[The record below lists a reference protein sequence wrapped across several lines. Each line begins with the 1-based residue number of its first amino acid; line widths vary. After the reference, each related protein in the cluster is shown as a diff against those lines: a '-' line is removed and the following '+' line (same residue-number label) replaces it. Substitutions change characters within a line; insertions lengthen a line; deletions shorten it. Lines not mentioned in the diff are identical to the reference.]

1 MVTETKYS
9 LKLEIGNLV
18 FPETKTVKNK
28 DDKEEI
34 EHEHNLY
41 GVRFNRQIYQPG
53 VIEAEISIKP
63 KPDVPTVIKSL
74 LKKNVT
80 LLKDEVPIAENYYVH
95 EILPQEKKGVTEQL
109 FMKLTIFSKD
119 KLMTLDK
126 YSKVYVAK
134 KLGSEIL
141 DVERKNFT
149 PENDEIK
156 VNFAN
161 MRMLKYNHTR
171 VITNPMSLKS
181 IVIKIASEFIHP
193 YLVQYNESFYDFL
206 ARTANRCGEFL
217 YFEDGKL
224 NLGLPMRSSATFDAK
239 NQKTTVQPSP
249 ILIDKYSS
257 VTYQN
262 ISAGPLDIDS
272 YARDSIKDRK
282 GEMEGT
288 NYDVVKKNSAGYPTD
303 AFPDRLSYN
312 SELAQDEYFFPL
324 YADKFST
331 FTREMG
337 LAGDASAAA
346 STQIFPLLNQLM
358 SGCTDVTGF
367 LVSYG
372 INEAMT
378 IKNSISTA
386 SESNVKGFNKYIDV
400 AETNTNNR
408 AKKLEQGDGKLSA
421 VPFGTLSPEGWTT
434 LNYYHDVRKYEEE
447 VQLRIICIDM
457 DTDYV
462 NVKLGDRIKLSD
474 AGEVYTVIQIVMEDN
489 TKWTHSYAKYN
500 GEVIPKTRET
510 QNQLIFA
517 IPDRQK
523 TETDDENTNLS
534 YPPVLDVPIVR
545 KAEPQT
551 AFIADNDDPKYQG
564 RVRIVYPW
572 QTESSGKLKDL
583 PDAEEKYAQAQKILE
598 VKRKK
603 LAQLQAELD
612 RLNDEKNDLQNL
624 HEEKDRNNSL
634 KKREWDLALTSAVIL
649 SLDNKIS
656 DINEKLKKEKDKAEK
671 KQDKKKI
678 KALELEIVRA
688 KEEQEDHK
696 LMQAEQQAYV
706 DRLRACQN
714 DTSKLLERK
723 NEIDAL
729 IKNVDDSGNLQ
740 GKEKERDDM
749 QKEVEKAEAD
759 VKNKAKD
766 VENKAADGMKALSSI
781 SSPWIRV
788 TTPMATEGGGTF
800 FKPRVGDEV
809 LVNYENGNVERP
821 YVIGSLFSKNVLVPD
836 ERINR
841 TVSPNLYA
849 NASIAIVSPNGHG
862 ITFKDPS
869 SGDGFI
875 SGVYPGLG
883 VVTDFISKV
892 PMPHTKDLA
901 GGIKIG
907 DRYGLYSISMSSDKR
922 SISISSSLGKV
933 TMNAFTGITISAP
946 NGDVKIVGK
955 NVSISAGNN
964 LSITSGTNIK
974 GADYE
979 YKRDTKG
986 GKVAEFITE
995 KLANV
1000 SVAVDKFVTP
1010 FIDTTLARAA
1020 LEVFLRPIEGTLC
1033 VKSKRY
1039 LTLEAGS
1046 GKAII
1051 KPDRFKKFDANR
1063 TDKENDF
1070 FKRMID
1076 CLTII
1081 GTKVDAY
1088 CDTYNNLWKDAFA
1101 KYTDYVLKA
1110 SFLLKN
1116 PNDPNILKDIID
1128 NYVPKRTDYQESFF
1142 KGKLDPGKV
1151 EQKISLQGTKLVLE
1165 KTEVI
1170 RENKD
1175 KPSNLKTLCKLINA
1189 VAPSVAALF
1198 DHMTSIASLID
1209 DVEKPTYIEKTLMD
1223 TLVTV
1228 AFDGNEMWEDVYY
1241 KGRQP
1246 TDMLLKTETPS
1257 SSDIY
1262 GNPAFLK
1269 RRWAAMFIMK
1279 VAKHP
1284 EQVSMQFIETKFF
1297 LKEKNYEAQLKED
1310 NLTDNYW
1317 WSKFVMNFEG
1327 VFINTVLKTL
1337 LDNTVGSAVESFK
1350 QNIGSLNPIESI
1362 AAAPEGTSLKDR
1374 VKSLKDRVTL
1384 KDRDVWAA
1392 GKGGQILFS
1401 DQKDAT
1407 LNFDGGDLKK
1417 EDYANRYNIDKMKK
1431 VLSGM

>member
-1 MVTETKYS
+1 MATETKYN

-80 LLKDEVPIAENYYVH
+80 LLKDGVPIAENYYVH

-149 PENDEIK
+149 PENESIK

-171 VITNPMSLKS
+171 VITNPVSLKS

-262 ISAGPLDIDS
+262 ISAGPLDINS
-272 YARDSIKDRK
+272 YARDSIKDRT
-282 GEMEGT
+282 GEMERT

-358 SGCTDVTGF
+358 SGCDDVAKFMVG
-367 LVSYG
+367 YG

-474 AGEVYTVIQIVMEDN
+474 AGDVYTVIQIVMEDN

-603 LAQLQAELD
+603 LARLQAELD
-612 RLNDEKNDLQNL
+612 RLNAEKNDLQNL
-624 HEEKDRNNSL
+624 HEEKDSNNSL

-714 DTSKLLERK
+714 DASKLLERK

-729 IKNVDDSGNLQ
+729 IKNVDDSGNQQ

-749 QKEVEKAEAD
+749 KKEVEKAEAD

-809 LVNYENGNVERP
+809 LVNYDNGNVERP
-821 YVIGSLFSKNVLVPD
+821 YVIGSLFSKNVLAPD
-836 ERINR
+836 ERISR

-883 VVTDFISKV
+883 VVTDYISKV

-922 SISISSSLGKV
+922 SVSISSSMGKV

-955 NVSISAGNN
+955 NVSISAGNK
-964 LSITSGTNIK
+964 LSLTSGTNIK

-1000 SVAVDKFVTP
+1000 STAVDKFVTP

-1020 LEVFLRPIEGTLC
+1020 LEVFLRPIEGTLS

-1051 KPDRFKKFDANR
+1051 KPDRFKDYDADK

-1070 FKRMID
+1070 FKRVIA
-1076 CLTII
+1076 CLTFINS
-1081 GTKVDAY
+1081 KFNDFS
-1088 CDTYNNLWKDAFA
+1088 DTYINLWKDAYG
-1101 KYTDYVLKA
+1101 KYIKYMMV
-1110 SFLLKN
+1110 SSHVLKN
-1116 PNDPNILKDIID
+1116 PKDPDIMKDILETYMLTAGLHEYNETFFNDKID
-1128 NYVPKRTDYQESFF
+1128 YSKKR
-1142 KGKLDPGKV
+1142 GKKLP
-1151 EQKISLQGTKLVLE
+1151 EQLLKMSNSLTQ
-1165 KTEVI
+1165 
-1170 RENKD
+1170 
-1175 KPSNLKTLCKLINA
+1175 A
-1189 VAPSVAALF
+1189 VKALF
-1198 DHMTSIASLID
+1198 DHMDSLSQIAYGLDRPTFIEDMLKEAILYTKIDAEKKWQSLYL
-1209 DVEKPTYIEKTLMD
+1209 K
-1223 TLVTV
+1223 
-1228 AFDGNEMWEDVYY
+1228 AGNEISDQFLAVET
-1241 KGRQP
+1241 P
-1246 TDMLLKTETPS
+1246 TDFHSNNT
-1257 SSDIY
+1257 Y
-1262 GNPAFLK
+1262 LK
-1269 RRWAAMFIMK
+1269 RKMAALFIMK
-1279 VAKHP
+1279 VAMHP
-1284 EQVSMQFIETKFF
+1284 EQMPMQFIETKYF
-1297 LKEKNYEAQLKED
+1297 LKGEKYEAKLTED

-1317 WSKFVMNFEG
+1317 WSKFAMNFEG
-1327 VFINTVLKTL
+1327 KFFNTVLRTL
-1337 LDNTVGSAVESFK
+1337 VDNTLGAAIDSVKE
-1350 QNIGSLNPIESI
+1350 NLESLNPIDSI
-1362 AAAPEGTSLKDR
+1362 ASAPKGTGLKDR
-1374 VKSLKDRVTL
+1374 VKSLKDRINL

-1417 EDYANRYNIDKMKK
+1417 EDYANRYNIDRMKK

>member
-1 MVTETKYS
+1 MATETKYN

-80 LLKDEVPIAENYYVH
+80 LLKDGVPIAENYYVH

-171 VITNPMSLKS
+171 VITNPVSLKS

-272 YARDSIKDRK
+272 YARDSIKDRT

-378 IKNSISTA
+378 IKKSISTA
-386 SESNVKGFNKYIDV
+386 SESNVNGFNKYIDV

-603 LAQLQAELD
+603 LARLQAELD
-612 RLNDEKNDLQNL
+612 RLNAEKNDLQNL
-624 HEEKDRNNSL
+624 HEEKDSNNSL

-714 DTSKLLERK
+714 DASKLLERK

-729 IKNVDDSGNLQ
+729 IKNVDDSGNQQ

-749 QKEVEKAEAD
+749 KKEVEKAEAD

-809 LVNYENGNVERP
+809 LVNYDNGNVERP
-821 YVIGSLFSKNVLVPD
+821 YVIGSLFSKNVLAPD
-836 ERINR
+836 ERISR

-883 VVTDFISKV
+883 VVTNFISKV

-922 SISISSSLGKV
+922 SVSISSSLGKV

-946 NGDVKIVGK
+946 NGDVKIEGK

-974 GADYE
+974 GAGYE
-979 YKRDTKG
+979 YKRDTTAG
-986 GKVAEFITE
+986 IVGEFITE
-995 KLANV
+995 KLAAV
-1000 SVAVDKFVTP
+1000 STAVDKFVTP
-1010 FIDTTLARAA
+1010 FIDTTMARAA

-1051 KPDRFKKFDANR
+1051 KPDRFKKFDADKL
-1063 TDKENDF
+1063 DKENDF

-1076 CLTII
+1076 CLAII
-1081 GTKVDAY
+1081 GPKCDKFN
-1088 CDTYNNLWKDAFA
+1088 DTYSNLWEAAFH
-1101 KYTDYVLKA
+1101 KYYVLLSNEYTILDKPEENVPA
-1110 SFLLKN
+1110 TLKKIFDRRGQVLFEESFYDKK
-1116 PNDPNILKDIID
+1116 LKDNNQGED
-1128 NYVPKRTDYQESFF
+1128 K
-1142 KGKLDPGKV
+1142 KKV
-1151 EQKISLQGTKLVLE
+1151 
-1165 KTEVI
+1165 
-1170 RENKD
+1170 
-1175 KPSNLKTLCKLINA
+1175 LCDQANA
-1189 VAPSVAALF
+1189 VAKAVKALC
-1198 DHMTSIASLID
+1198 DHMDSLPSLLNDI
-1209 DVEKPTYIEKTLMD
+1209 ETPTYIEKTLQESFSPAVVDMMKLWD
-1223 TLVTV
+1223 DRY
-1228 AFDGNEMWEDVYY
+1228 FEGG
-1241 KGRQP
+1241 KP
-1246 TDMLLKTETPS
+1246 TEMLLRSETPF
-1257 SSDIY
+1257 DIY
-1262 GNPAFLK
+1262 SNAFLK

-1279 VAKHP
+1279 VAMHP
-1284 EQVSMQFIETKFF
+1284 EQVPMQFIETKYF
-1297 LKEKNYEAQLKED
+1297 LKGEKYEAKLTED

-1317 WSKFVMNFEG
+1317 WSKFAMNFEG
-1327 VFINTVLKTL
+1327 KFFNTVLRTL
-1337 LDNTVGSAVESFK
+1337 VDNTLGAAMDGVKKNLEPF
-1350 QNIGSLNPIESI
+1350 NPIDSI
-1362 AAAPEGTSLKDR
+1362 ASAPEGTSLKDR
-1374 VKSLKDRVTL
+1374 VKSLKDRMTL

-1417 EDYANRYNIDKMKK
+1417 EDYANRYNIDRMKK

>member
-1 MVTETKYS
+1 MATETKYN

-80 LLKDEVPIAENYYVH
+80 LLKDGVPIAENYYVH

-171 VITNPMSLKS
+171 VITNPVSLKS

-272 YARDSIKDRK
+272 YARDSIKDRT

-489 TKWTHSYAKYN
+489 TKWTHSYTKYN

-603 LAQLQAELD
+603 LARLQAELD
-612 RLNDEKNDLQNL
+612 RLNAEKNDLQNL
-624 HEEKDRNNSL
+624 HEEKDSNNSL

-714 DTSKLLERK
+714 DASKLLERK

-729 IKNVDDSGNLQ
+729 IKNVDDSGNQQ

-749 QKEVEKAEAD
+749 KKEVEKAEAD

-809 LVNYENGNVERP
+809 LVNYDNGNVERP
-821 YVIGSLFSKNVLVPD
+821 YVIGSLFSKNVLAPD
-836 ERINR
+836 ERISR

-883 VVTDFISKV
+883 VVTDYISKV

-922 SISISSSLGKV
+922 SVSISSSMGKV

-955 NVSISAGNN
+955 NVSISAGNK
-964 LSITSGTNIK
+964 LSLTSGTNIK

-1000 SVAVDKFVTP
+1000 STAVDKFVTP

-1020 LEVFLRPIEGTLC
+1020 LEVFLRPIEGTLS

-1051 KPDRFKKFDANR
+1051 KPDRFKKFDADKL
-1063 TDKENDF
+1063 DKENDF

-1076 CLTII
+1076 CLTVI
-1081 GTKVDAY
+1081 GSKVDKF
-1088 CDTYNNLWKDAFA
+1088 CDTYKNLWKDAFV
-1101 KYTDYVLKA
+1101 KYGEYSRYSSFQLKDPKDPY
-1110 SFLLKN
+1110 LLKE
-1116 PNDPNILKDIID
+1116 ILERLTLTGKCEF
-1128 NYVPKRTDYQESFF
+1128 KEEFF
-1142 KGKLDPGKV
+1142 SGKL
-1151 EQKISLQGTKLVLE
+1151 TA
-1165 KTEVI
+1165 
-1170 RENKD
+1170 NKRSA
-1175 KPSNLKTLCKLINA
+1175 KRIKQILGQLCKQSNA
-1189 VAPSVAALF
+1189 LVKSLMALMN
-1198 DHMTSIASLID
+1198 HMDRLDKIFN
-1209 DVEKPTYIEKTLMD
+1209 DVVNSSAGYIESTMKEAVFSTKTDSEHLWESLYLTESSEPTD
-1223 TLVTV
+1223 KFL
-1228 AFDGNEMWEDVYY
+1228 AAEIPEDVYGQNVY
-1241 KGRQP
+1241 
-1246 TDMLLKTETPS
+1246 
-1257 SSDIY
+1257 
-1262 GNPAFLK
+1262 LK
-1269 RRWAAMFIMK
+1269 RKIAALFIMK
-1279 VAKHP
+1279 VAMHP
-1284 EQVSMQFIETKFF
+1284 EQMPMQFIETKYF
-1297 LKEKNYEAQLKED
+1297 LKGEKYEAKLTED

-1317 WSKFVMNFEG
+1317 WSKFAMNFEG
-1327 VFINTVLKTL
+1327 KFFNTVLRTL
-1337 LDNTVGSAVESFK
+1337 VDNTLGAAIDSVKE
-1350 QNIGSLNPIESI
+1350 NLESLNPIDSI
-1362 AAAPEGTSLKDR
+1362 ASAPKGTGLKDR
-1374 VKSLKDRVTL
+1374 VKSLKDRINL

-1417 EDYANRYNIDKMKK
+1417 EDYANRYNIDRMKK

>member
-1 MVTETKYS
+1 MATETKYN

-80 LLKDEVPIAENYYVH
+80 LLKDGVPIAKNYFVY

-149 PENDEIK
+149 LENESIK
-156 VNFAN
+156 VNFNN

-171 VITNPMSLKS
+171 VITNPITLKN
-181 IVIKIASEFIHP
+181 IVIQISSEFIHP

-224 NLGLPMRSSATFDAK
+224 NLGLHAGNAPTM
-239 NQKTTVQPSP
+239 
-249 ILIDKYSS
+249 IDNYSS

-262 ISAGPLDIDS
+262 ISSSPLEVTRF
-272 YARDSIKDRK
+272 ARDTMKDQANVI
-282 GEMEGT
+282 GNT
-288 NYDVVKKNSAGYPTD
+288 NYDVAKKSAAGYPTD
-303 AFPDRLSYN
+303 AFPSHLVYN
-312 SELAQDEYFFPL
+312 SELSQDEYFFPL

-331 FTREMG
+331 FTREMS
-337 LAGDASAAA
+337 LAGDGSAAA
-346 STQIFPLLNQLM
+346 SSQIFPLLNQLM
-358 SGCTDVTGF
+358 SGCTDAVGF
-367 LVSYG
+367 MVSYG

-378 IKNSISTA
+378 IKGGISAA
-386 SESNVKGFNKYIDV
+386 SSANKDGFSKYID
-400 AETNTNNR
+400 ANETTNR
-408 AKKLEQGDGKLSA
+408 AKKLEQGDGQTCA
-421 VPFGTLSPEGWTT
+421 VPFGTLSPEGWTSIS
-434 LNYYHDVRKYEEE
+434 YYQDVRAYEEE
-447 VQLRIICIDM
+447 VQLQMICIDM
-457 DTDYV
+457 DTNYAD
-462 NVKLGDRIKLSD
+462 VKLGDRIKLSGD
-474 AGEVYTVIQIVMEDN
+474 GNTYTVIQIVMEDN
-489 TKWTHSYAKYN
+489 TKWTHSYAKYK

-517 IPDRQK
+517 IPDREK
-523 TETDDENTNLS
+523 TDADDEKTNLTF
-534 YPPVLDVPIVR
+534 PPVLDVPIVR

-572 QTESSGKLKDL
+572 QTENEGKLKAL
-583 PDAEEKYAQAQKILE
+583 AQAEAEYAKAQKTLAEKQKKLPELEAELKALKNELYDLQWICSELEDVMIL
-598 VKRKK
+598 RKK
-603 LAQLQAELD
+603 YGEND
-612 RLNDEKNDLQNL
+612 IYSYIISERRL
-624 HEEKDRNNSL
+624 EKD
-634 KKREWDLALTSAVIL
+634 E
-649 SLDNKIS
+649 
-656 DINEKLKKEKDKAEK
+656 DINKLDDEIDKNQKALEKEKKKEKGKQDAKRIESLEMEIKIAQEKRVDLERIQKDNEDYINHLKYLNDHPEELEKRMKEIDDALDGKKDGSKQKAYNDTKKALKDAEK
-671 KQDKKKI
+671 DLKTKKENVDKKANDAKG
-678 KALELEIVRA
+678 ALV
-688 KEEQEDHK
+688 
-696 LMQAEQQAYV
+696 M
-706 DRLRACQN
+706 
-714 DTSKLLERK
+714 
-723 NEIDAL
+723 
-729 IKNVDDSGNLQ
+729 
-740 GKEKERDDM
+740 
-749 QKEVEKAEAD
+749 
-759 VKNKAKD
+759 
-766 VENKAADGMKALSSI
+766 I
-781 SSPWIRV
+781 SSPWVRI

-809 LVNYENGNVERP
+809 LVSYENGNVERP

-841 TVSPNLYA
+841 TVSPDLYN

-883 VVTDFISKV
+883 VVTNFISKV

-922 SISISSSLGKV
+922 SVSISSSLGKV

-946 NGDVKIVGK
+946 NGDVKIEGK

-974 GADYE
+974 GAGYE

-986 GKVAEFITE
+986 GKVTEFITE

-1000 SVAVDKFVTP
+1000 SAAVDKFVTP
-1010 FIDTTLARAA
+1010 FIDTTMARAA

-1051 KPDRFKKFDANR
+1051 KPDRFKKFDAEKL
-1063 TDKENDF
+1063 DKENDF

-1076 CLTII
+1076 CLTVI
-1081 GTKVDAY
+1081 GPKVDKF
-1088 CDTYNNLWKDAFA
+1088 CDTYKNLWKDAFV
-1101 KYTDYVLKA
+1101 KYGEYSRYSSFQLKDPKDPY
-1110 SFLLKN
+1110 LLKE
-1116 PNDPNILKDIID
+1116 ILERLTLTGKCEF
-1128 NYVPKRTDYQESFF
+1128 KEEFF
-1142 KGKLDPGKV
+1142 SGKL
-1151 EQKISLQGTKLVLE
+1151 TA
-1165 KTEVI
+1165 
-1170 RENKD
+1170 NKRSA
-1175 KPSNLKTLCKLINA
+1175 KRIKQILGQLCKQSNA
-1189 VAPSVAALF
+1189 LVKSLMALMN
-1198 DHMTSIASLID
+1198 HMDRLDKIFN
-1209 DVEKPTYIEKTLMD
+1209 DVVNSSAGYIESTMKEAVFSTKTDSEHLWESLYLTESSEPTD
-1223 TLVTV
+1223 KFL
-1228 AFDGNEMWEDVYY
+1228 AAEIPEDVYGQNVY
-1241 KGRQP
+1241 
-1246 TDMLLKTETPS
+1246 
-1257 SSDIY
+1257 
-1262 GNPAFLK
+1262 LK
-1269 RRWAAMFIMK
+1269 RKIAALFIMK
-1279 VAKHP
+1279 VAMHP
-1284 EQVSMQFIETKFF
+1284 EQVPMQFIETKYF
-1297 LKEKNYEAQLKED
+1297 LKGEKYEAKLTED

-1317 WSKFVMNFEG
+1317 WSKFAMNFEG
-1327 VFINTVLKTL
+1327 QFFNTVLRTL
-1337 LDNTVGSAVESFK
+1337 VDNTVGSAVESFNK
-1350 QNIGSLNPIESI
+1350 NIGSLNPIDSI

-1417 EDYANRYNIDKMKK
+1417 EDYANRYNIDRMKK

>member
-1 MVTETKYS
+1 MATETKYS
-9 LKLEIGNLV
+9 LKLQIGDLV
-18 FPETKTVKNK
+18 FPETKTIT
-28 DDKEEI
+28 DDSGKKEI

-41 GVRFNRQIYQPG
+41 GVRFNRKIYQPG

-63 KPDVPTVIKSL
+63 KPDVPTAIKSL
-74 LKKNVT
+74 FKKQAT
-80 LLKDEVPIAENYYVH
+80 LLKDGVPIAENYYVH

-149 PENDEIK
+149 AEDDEIK

-171 VITNPMSLKS
+171 QITNPLTLKD

-224 NLGLPMRSSATFDAK
+224 NLGLKAGNDPTK
-239 NQKTTVQPSP
+239 
-249 ILIDKYSS
+249 IEKYSS

-262 ISAGPLDIDS
+262 ISAGPLDINS
-272 YARDSIKDRK
+272 YTRDSIKDRT
-282 GEMEGT
+282 GEMEKT
-288 NYDVVKKNSAGYPTD
+288 NYDVVRKNAAGYPRD
-303 AFPDRLSYN
+303 AFPTHLSYN

-331 FTREMG
+331 VAREMSV
-337 LAGDASAAA
+337 AGDDSAAA
-346 STQIFPLLNQLM
+346 SSQIFPLLNQLM
-358 SGCTDVTGF
+358 SGCDDVAGF
-367 LVSYG
+367 LVGYG

-378 IKNSISTA
+378 VKDSILAAIDSN
-386 SESNVKGFNKYIDV
+386 ESGFSKYIDV
-400 AETNTNNR
+400 ADTNTNSR

-457 DTDYV
+457 DTDYAE
-462 NVKLGDRIKLSD
+462 VKLGDKIKLSD
-474 AGEVYTVIQIVMEDN
+474 AGGEYTVIQIVMEDN
-489 TKWTHSYAKYN
+489 TKWTHSYAKYD

-517 IPDRQK
+517 IPDREK
-523 TETDDENTNLS
+523 TDVDDENTNLS
-534 YPPVLDVPIVR
+534 YPPVLAVPIVR

-551 AFIADNDDPKYQG
+551 AFITANDDPKYQG

-583 PDAEEKYAQAQKILE
+583 TDAEEKYAHAQKILE
-598 VKRKK
+598 LKRKK
-603 LAQLQAELD
+603 LEQLEAELKS
-612 RLNDEKNDLQNL
+612 LNDEKDDLQNL
-624 HEEKDRNNSL
+624 HEENDRNNSL
-634 KKREWDLALTSAVIL
+634 KKREKEL
-649 SLDNKIS
+649 SLTIVLINGLHAKIS
-656 DINEKLKKEKDKAEK
+656 EIDEKLQKEKNKAEK
-671 KQDKKKI
+671 KQNKKKI
-678 KALELEIVRA
+678 KALELEKVRA
-688 KEEQEDHK
+688 QEEQEDYK
-696 LMQAEQQAYV
+696 LMQIEQQAYV
-706 DRLRACQN
+706 DKLRACQN
-714 DTSKLLERK
+714 DASKLLERK

-729 IKNVDDSGNLQ
+729 IKSVDDSGNQQ

-749 QKEVEKAEAD
+749 KEEVKKAEAD
-759 VKNKAKD
+759 VQNKAKD
-766 VENKAADGMKALSSI
+766 VEKKTADSMKALSSI

-809 LVNYENGNVERP
+809 LVSYDNGNVERP
-821 YVIGSLFSKNVLVPD
+821 YVIGSLFSKNVLAPD
-836 ERINR
+836 ERISR

-883 VVTDFISKV
+883 VVTDYISKV

-922 SISISSSLGKV
+922 SVSISSSMGKV

-955 NVSISAGNN
+955 NVSISAGNK
-964 LSITSGTNIK
+964 LSLTSGTNIK
-974 GADYE
+974 NDYE

-986 GKVAEFITE
+986 GKVGEFITE

-1000 SVAVDKFVTP
+1000 SAAVDKFVTP
-1010 FIDTTLARAA
+1010 FIDTTLARAT
-1020 LEVFLRPIEGTLC
+1020 LEVFLRPIEGTLS

-1051 KPDRFKKFDANR
+1051 KPDRFKDYDADK

-1076 CLTII
+1076 CLTFINS
-1081 GTKVDAY
+1081 KFNDFS
-1088 CDTYNNLWKDAFA
+1088 DTYINLWKDAYG
-1101 KYTDYVLKA
+1101 KYIKYMMV
-1110 SFLLKN
+1110 SSHVLKN
-1116 PNDPNILKDIID
+1116 PKDPDIMKDILETYMLTGGLHEYNETFFNDKID
-1128 NYVPKRTDYQESFF
+1128 YSKKRGKKLPEQLF
-1142 KGKLDPGKV
+1142 KMSN
-1151 EQKISLQGTKLVLE
+1151 SLTQ
-1165 KTEVI
+1165 
-1170 RENKD
+1170 
-1175 KPSNLKTLCKLINA
+1175 A
-1189 VAPSVAALF
+1189 VKALF
-1198 DHMTSIASLID
+1198 DHMDSLSQIAYGLD
-1209 DVEKPTYIEKTLMD
+1209 KPTFIEDMLKEAILYTKIDAEKKWESLY
-1223 TLVTV
+1223 LK
-1228 AFDGNEMWEDVYY
+1228 AGNEISDQFLAVET
-1241 KGRQP
+1241 P
-1246 TDMLLKTETPS
+1246 TDFHSNNT
-1257 SSDIY
+1257 Y
-1262 GNPAFLK
+1262 LK
-1269 RRWAAMFIMK
+1269 RKMAALFIMK
-1279 VAKHP
+1279 VALHP
-1284 EQVSMQFIETKFF
+1284 EQVPMQFIETKYF
-1297 LKEKNYEAQLKED
+1297 LKGEKYEAKLTED

-1317 WSKFVMNFEG
+1317 WSKFAMNFEG
-1327 VFINTVLKTL
+1327 KFFNTVLRTL
-1337 LDNTVGSAVESFK
+1337 VDNTLGAAMDSVKE
-1350 QNIGSLNPIESI
+1350 NLESLNPIDSI
-1362 AAAPEGTSLKDR
+1362 ASAPKGTGLKDR
-1374 VKSLKDRVTL
+1374 MKSLKDRVTL

-1407 LNFDGGDLKK
+1407 LNFNGGDLKK
-1417 EDYANRYNIDKMKK
+1417 EDYANCYNIDKMKK

>member
-1 MVTETKYS
+1 MMATDTKYN
-9 LKLEIGNLV
+9 LKLQIGDLV
-18 FPETKTVKNK
+18 FPETKTIT
-28 DDKEEI
+28 DDSGKKEI

-41 GVRFNRQIYQPG
+41 GVRFNRKIYQPG

-80 LLKDEVPIAENYYVH
+80 LLKDGVPIAENYYVH

-149 PENDEIK
+149 PENESIK

-161 MRMLKYNHTR
+161 MRMLKYNYTR
-171 VITNPMSLKS
+171 RITNQKTLKET
-181 IVIKIASEFIHP
+181 VIQISSEFIHP

-206 ARTANRCGEFL
+206 VRTANRCGEFL

-224 NLGLPMRSSATFDAK
+224 NLGLHTGNAPTM
-239 NQKTTVQPSP
+239 
-249 ILIDKYSS
+249 IDNYSS

-262 ISAGPLDIDS
+262 ISSSPLEVTRF
-272 YARDSIKDRK
+272 ARDTMKDQADLIVN
-282 GEMEGT
+282 T
-288 NYDVVKKNSAGYPTD
+288 NYDVAKKSAAGYPTD
-303 AFPDRLSYN
+303 AFPCHLAYN
-312 SELAQDEYFFPL
+312 SELSQDEYFFPL

-337 LAGDASAAA
+337 LAGDAGAAA

-378 IKNSISTA
+378 IKGGYGAA
-386 SESNVKGFNKYIDV
+386 SRANEDGFKKYIGV
-400 AETNTNNR
+400 NETTNR
-408 AKKLEQGDGKLSA
+408 VKKLEQGDGMTCA
-421 VPFGTLSPEGWTT
+421 VPFATLSPEGWTSIS
-434 LNYYHDVRKYEEE
+434 YYQDVRAYEEE
-447 VQLRIICIDM
+447 VQLQMICIDM
-457 DTDYV
+457 DTYYAD
-462 NVKLGDRIKLSD
+462 VKLGDRIKLSGD
-474 AGEVYTVIQIVMEDN
+474 GNVYTVIQIVMEDN

-523 TETDDENTNLS
+523 TETDDEKTNLTF
-534 YPPVLDVPIVR
+534 PPVLDVPIVR

-583 PDAEEKYAQAQKILE
+583 AQAEAEYAKAQKTLAEKQKELTELE
-598 VKRKK
+598 AELKALKNELYDLQMIDSTLEGDMTLRKK
-603 LAQLQAELD
+603 MDTNDIYSIIIVEREL
-612 RLNDEKNDLQNL
+612 
-624 HEEKDRNNSL
+624 EKDEDF
-634 KKREWDLALTSAVIL
+634 KKLDDEIDKNQKAL
-649 SLDNKIS
+649 
-656 DINEKLKKEKDKAEK
+656 EKEKKKEKGKQDAKRIESLEMEIKIAQEKRVDLERIQKDNEDYINHLKRLEDNPAELERRMKEIDDALDGKKDGSKQKTYNDTKKALKDAEK
-671 KQDKKKI
+671 DLKAKKENVDKKANDAKG
-678 KALELEIVRA
+678 ALV
-688 KEEQEDHK
+688 
-696 LMQAEQQAYV
+696 M
-706 DRLRACQN
+706 
-714 DTSKLLERK
+714 
-723 NEIDAL
+723 
-729 IKNVDDSGNLQ
+729 
-740 GKEKERDDM
+740 
-749 QKEVEKAEAD
+749 
-759 VKNKAKD
+759 
-766 VENKAADGMKALSSI
+766 I
-781 SSPWIRV
+781 SSPWVRI

-841 TVSPNLYA
+841 TVSPDLYN

-883 VVTDFISKV
+883 VVTNFISKV

-922 SISISSSLGKV
+922 SVSISSSLGKV

-946 NGDVKIVGK
+946 NGDVKIEGK

-974 GADYE
+974 GAGYE

-986 GKVAEFITE
+986 GKVTEFITE

-1000 SVAVDKFVTP
+1000 SAAVDKFVTP
-1010 FIDTTLARAA
+1010 FIDTTMARAA

-1051 KPDRFKKFDANR
+1051 KPDRFKKFDAEKL
-1063 TDKENDF
+1063 DKENDF

-1076 CLTII
+1076 CLTVI
-1081 GTKVDAY
+1081 GPKVDKF
-1088 CDTYNNLWKDAFA
+1088 CDTYNHLWKDAYSKAYLVTTLGVSYLADPKDPDILQGCFELA
-1101 KYTDYVLKA
+1101 GKDKLKQIKENIFDGKLKKDLPYKEECKA
-1110 SFLLKN
+1110 DLLKKTNALSNSLFLLVN
-1116 PNDPNILKDIID
+1116 HVTSL
-1128 NYVPKRTDYQESFF
+1128 ESKQFF
-1142 KGKLDPGKV
+1142 DGLDG
-1151 EQKISLQGTKLVLE
+1151 
-1165 KTEVI
+1165 
-1170 RENKD
+1170 
-1175 KPSNLKTLCKLINA
+1175 
-1189 VAPSVAALF
+1189 
-1198 DHMTSIASLID
+1198 
-1209 DVEKPTYIEKTLMD
+1209 EKPTYIENTLKEVVD
-1223 TLVTV
+1223 SILT
-1228 AFDGNEMWEDVYY
+1228 EMLDEWKKLYLNGSDASD
-1241 KGRQP
+1241 KFLG
-1246 TDMLLKTETPS
+1246 LETPV
-1257 SSDIY
+1257 DMC
-1262 GNPAFLK
+1262 GNATYL
-1269 RRWAAMFIMK
+1269 RRKMAAMFIMK
-1279 VAKHP
+1279 VAMHP
-1284 EQVSMQFIETKFF
+1284 EQVPMQFIETKYF
-1297 LKEKNYEAQLKED
+1297 LKGEKYEANLTEE

-1317 WSKFVMNFEG
+1317 WSKFAMNFEG
-1327 VFINTVLKTL
+1327 QFFNTVLRTL
-1337 LDNTVGSAVESFK
+1337 VDNTLGAAIDSVKKNLE
-1350 QNIGSLNPIESI
+1350 SLNPIDSI
-1362 AAAPEGTSLKDR
+1362 ASAPKGTGLKDR
-1374 VKSLKDRVTL
+1374 VKSLKDRINL

-1417 EDYANRYNIDKMKK
+1417 EDYANRYNIDRMKI